1 MGKTAEEEDNDHL
14 FFSRGTK
21 KQRRSLLPFVKGGEL
36 FFLTGDFNAGG
47 SRYNNFAGKGRKT
60 ERAT

>member
-1 MGKTAEEEDNDHL
+1 MTTSSSRGGPKNSEDL
-14 FFSRGTK
+14 FF
-21 KQRRSLLPFVKGGEL
+21 LLSKEESF